1 MQRKLYPTVLIAALI
16 AACGGSQEPPS
27 DKQVEKEVQE
37 TLRRAKTGEK
47 VTETDSGRNPC
58 DVLRSVGVGEIFGV
72 DPSAIEYRPSFT
84 SHPLCSARWSLPNAE
99 ELEAKQGEVMMD
111 YMKRKMAAQ
120 SKKEPFDEKIPI
132 LRTDA
137 GVSLTIVNQE
147 FDSPAAAAAF
157 LESSVATL
165 EKGITVEVQGKEH
178 TTRVDYDDWMPGV
191 GDRAA
196 WAPKLSQLSVAAKGV
211 VFHVT
216 AEITDDAAENRSR
229 AIELARKIATAL

>member
-1 MQRKLYPTVLIAALI
+1 VTHKLIPIAIAAALV
-16 AACGGSQEPPS
+16 AACGASQEPPS

-58 DVLRSVGVGEIFGV
+58 DILRSVGVGETFGV

-84 SHPLCSARWSLPNAE
+84 SHPLCSANWSLPNAE
-99 ELEAKQGEVMMD
+99 ELQAKQGEVMMD

-120 SKKEPFDEKIPI
+120 AKKEPFDEKMPI

-157 LESSVATL
+157 LESNVATL
-165 EKGITVEVQGKEH
+165 EKGITVEVRGKKH
-178 TTRVDYDDWMPGV
+178 TTQVQYDDWLSGV

-211 VFHVT
+211 VYHVT
-216 AEITDDAAENRSR
+216 AEVTDDAAENQAR
-229 AIELARKIATAL
+229 AIELARRIATAL